1 MRFRWLWLILA
12 AALLLACT
20 GCTVVAGNDPTDS
33 SKEERS
39 FEIEITD
46 NLQEIIDR
54 GYLKVACKDDVPEF
68 GYYDEE
74 SGTFEGGEIELAY
87 YIAAKIFNVTYE
99 EAREQELVLFSPV
112 ETTERE
118 NVLTEGEA
126 DYVIATYTITEA
138 RSEIVDFSDVY
149 YTSSVGLMINK
160 SNVDDAS
167 LREERIRSVVDLDGK
182 TVGVISNST
191 TRDDFVQ
198 YLQRNSLQ
206 VAPKFAE
213 YPTYDALSEALAS
226 EAIDVFSVD
235 VTILRGYLTDD
246 REILADR
253 FSPQD
258 YGVASQKD
266 REGLVEAAN
275 AVIAELEYNG
285 IVLFE

>member
-1 MRFRWLWLILA
+1 MKYRWLWLILA
-12 AALLLACT
+12 AVLTLACT
-20 GCTVVAGNDPTDS
+20 GCTVVEGDDPTDA
-33 SKEERS
+33 SKEEQS
-39 FEIEITD
+39 FDIEITD
-46 NLQEIIDR
+46 DLQEIIDR
-54 GYLKVACKDDVPEF
+54 GYLKVACKDDVPGF
-68 GYYDEE
+68 GYYNEE
-74 SGTFEGGEIELAY
+74 TGVIEGGEIDLAY
-87 YIAAKIFNVTYE
+87 YIAAKIFGVSFE
-99 EAREQELVLFSPV
+99 EAKAQELVQFSPV
-112 ETTERE
+112 ETTQRE
-118 NVLTEGEA
+118 NVLTEGEV

-138 RSEIVDFSDVY
+138 RGEIVDFSEVY

-160 SNVDDAS
+160 SNVDDAA

-213 YPTYDALSEALAS
+213 YPTYDALSDALAS

-285 IVLFE
+285 LVLFE